1 MFVFFVIHDHLVS
14 KEQILRTSMN
24 NFWKIGF
31 KMLEVTFNWEIFFV
45 TGLFQTFSKLSQN
58 IFQILYIII
67 QSNLIKNQS

>member
-1 MFVFFVIHDHLVS
+1 
-14 KEQILRTSMN
+14 MN

-31 KMLEVTFNWEIFFV
+31 KMYIFEKLMLEVTFNWKIFFV
-45 TGLFQTFSKLSQN
+45 TGLFQTFSKLSKN

>member
-1 MFVFFVIHDHLVS
+1 
-14 KEQILRTSMN
+14 MN

-31 KMLEVTFNWEIFFV
+31 KMYFDWKTFFV